1 MPGVRSGRAAFDTK
15 LSGEALGQPALD
27 ILTPPPDGPAVKSL
41 FLRKVPDSAQ
51 RGEYPPVAAR
61 ESRDVV
67 GTQEFLMGRKAF
79 IDPLRQ

>member
-1 MPGVRSGRAAFDTK
+1 MPGAESGWAAFDTM

-41 FLRKVPDSAQ
+41 LGRKVPNSRQ
-51 RGEYPPVAAR
+51 RCEYPPVAPR

-67 GTQEFLMGRKAF
+67 GTQEFLIGREAV
-79 IDPLRQ
+79 IDPLRE